1 MSPEQMTLIRDTWR
15 QGGPIADTA
24 AALFYDRLFE
34 LDPDVRVLFRGTD
47 MARQHTALVQ
57 AITAVVDGLD
67 RFDKLVPNIEALGR
81 RHNAYG
87 VTDRHYDT
95 VGKALLWTLEKGLGD
110 AWTPEAADAWRD
122 AYAAVAGI
130 MRSAGRASA
139 TAPSPIRAA

>member
-15 QGGPIADTA
+15 QVGPIADTA

-47 MARQHTALVQ
+47 MARQHAALVQ

-95 VGKALLWTLEKGLGD
+95 VGEALLWTLEKGLGD
-110 AWTPEAADAWRD
+110 AWTPEAADAWTE
-122 AYAAVAGI
+122 AYGAISHI
-130 MRSAGRASA
+130 MRNAA
-139 TAPSPIRAA
+139 TPSPIRAA